1 MRRTPLLAA
10 LIVLAAPALAFAQE
24 RSVPKRG
31 LLGRMLHPFSSTEKI
46 PEYRNQK
53 LRGLQ
58 LSVTLPSEPVKLSE
72 MRQLPVTVT
81 LTNRGDRA
89 VELSFPTA
97 QRIEIYLH
105 DAAGRVVTR
114 WSDNRAFEATSATI
128 LVNPNEHLEY
138 SETIATRELSPG
150 RVFTVEALVP
160 AYSELDVKRKSL
172 AAP

>member
-10 LIVLAAPALAFAQE
+10 LILLAAPALACAQE
-24 RSVPKRG
+24 RSVSKRG
-31 LLGRMLHPFSSTEKI
+31 WLGRMIHPFGSSEKI
-46 PEYRNQK
+46 PEYRNAK

-58 LSVTLPSEPVKLSE
+58 LSVQLPPEPVKLSE
-72 MRQLPVTVT
+72 TRQLSVTVS
-81 LTNRGDRA
+81 LTNRGDHA

-114 WSDNRAFEATSATI
+114 WSDNRAFEATPATI

-138 SETIATRELSPG
+138 SETIATRELAPG

-160 AYSELDVKRKSL
+160 AYPELDVKRKSL